1 MTKRRDFNQ
10 SNHSKE
16 LSMTAITEIGA
27 AAGKIWTFLG
37 PSSVTKITAE
47 TGIGKNDAQR
57 AIGWLA
63 KEGKLAIEMK
73 GRVETLSL
81 K

>member
-1 MTKRRDFNQ
+1 M
-10 SNHSKE
+10 SE
-16 LSMTAITEIGA
+16 ITEIGV
-27 AAGKIWTFLG
+27 AAGKIWHYLDTNG
-37 PSSVTKITAE
+37 ASSTTKVSTE
-47 TGIGKNDAQR
+47 TGLGKNDVQR

-63 KEGKLAIEMK
+63 KEDKLAVELK

>member
-1 MTKRRDFNQ
+1 
-10 SNHSKE
+10 
-16 LSMTAITEIGA
+16 MTAITEIGA
-27 AAGKIWTFLG
+27 AAGAIWTYLEKNG
-37 PSSVTKITAE
+37 ASSVTKITTE
-47 TGIGKNDAQR
+47 TGLGKNDVQR

-63 KEGKLAIEMK
+63 KEDKLEIELK

>member
-1 MTKRRDFNQ
+1 MN
-10 SNHSKE
+10 
-16 LSMTAITEIGA
+16 AITDIGT
-27 AAGKIWTFLG
+27 AAGKIWHFLDKNG

-47 TGIGKNDAQR
+47 TGVGKNETQR
-57 AIGWLA
+57 AIGWLC

>member
-1 MTKRRDFNQ
+1 MIDV
-10 SNHSKE
+10 
-16 LSMTAITEIGA
+16 IGD
-27 AAGKIWTFLG
+27 AAGKIWHFLNEHG
-37 PSSVTKITAE
+37 EASVNKVTVE
-47 TGIGKNDAQR
+47 TELNKNDVQR

-63 KEGKLAIEMK
+63 KEGKLHIELK

>member
-1 MTKRRDFNQ
+1 M
-10 SNHSKE
+10 SN
-16 LSMTAITEIGA
+16 TIGE
-27 AAGKIWTFLG
+27 AAGKIWKYLDTNG
-37 PSSVTKITAE
+37 PASVSKVTSE
-47 TGIGKNDAQR
+47 TGINKSDIQR

-73 GRVETLSL
+73 GRAETLSL

>member
-1 MTKRRDFNQ
+1 MSDV
-10 SNHSKE
+10 
-16 LSMTAITEIGA
+16 IGE
-27 AAGKIWTFLG
+27 AAGKIWQYLNEHG
-37 PSSVTKITAE
+37 EASVNKITTE
-47 TGIGKNDAQR
+47 TELSKNDVQR

-63 KEGKLAIEMK
+63 KENKLNIETN